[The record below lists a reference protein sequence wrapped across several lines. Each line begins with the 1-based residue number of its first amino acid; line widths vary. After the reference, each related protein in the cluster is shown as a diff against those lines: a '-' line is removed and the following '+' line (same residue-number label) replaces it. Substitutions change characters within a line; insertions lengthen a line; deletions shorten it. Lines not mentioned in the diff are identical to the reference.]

1 MGVPLWEEFLA
12 FFHRDNIIENTR
24 KLGYNARFLKNLIP
38 SHYGEKYARIRD
50 ISLGM
55 CFWLES
61 DVISRFQA
69 VVFLKRNVTKDF
81 WCMCIF
87 ERDDWRNYPGK
98 I

>member
-1 MGVPLWEEFLA
+1 MGGVFSLFSSGQY
-12 FFHRDNIIENTR
+12 FENTR
-24 KLGYNARFLKNLIP
+24 KLGYNARFLKNLIR

-50 ISLGM
+50 ITLGI

-69 VVFLKRNVTKDF
+69 EVFLKRNVTKDF

-87 ERDDWRNYPGK
+87 EHDDWRNYPGK